1 MEGPHPVG
9 RGRRQHI
16 QAPPPED
23 QGGLP
28 GNPGTF
34 LGRVQE
40 GGEGHPEGNPGD
52 VPGRETVLHCMA
64 EGEHQG
70 AQEAYRGAEG
80 IPGTPGTDHGRRHRG
95 KGFFRG
101 GVLEDAPGTSKGDYR
116 GRRVEAPVRIRYHRV
131 GQAVP
136 GGVTGEAAGFPV
148 HAVLQGTGGRRVERS
163 QGLASWNRAPE
174 AG

>member
-9 RGRRQHI
+9 RGNRQHI

-28 GNPGTF
+28 GNPGAF

-70 AQEAYRGAEG
+70 AQEAHRGAGG
-80 IPGTPGTDHGRRHRG
+80 IPGTPGADHGRRHRRQ
-95 KGFFRG
+95 GFFR
-101 GVLEDAPGTSKGDYR
+101 R
-116 GRRVEAPVRIRYHRV
+116 
-131 GQAVP
+131 
-136 GGVTGEAAGFPV
+136 
-148 HAVLQGTGGRRVERS
+148 
-163 QGLASWNRAPE
+163 
-174 AG
+174 